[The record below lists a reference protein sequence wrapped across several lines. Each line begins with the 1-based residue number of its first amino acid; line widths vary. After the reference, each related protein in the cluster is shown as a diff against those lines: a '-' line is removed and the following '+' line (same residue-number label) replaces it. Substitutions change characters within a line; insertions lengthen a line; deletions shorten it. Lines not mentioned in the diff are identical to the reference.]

1 VGKISPLYQEHITG
15 EVIMADRYY
24 KKPNGTVTKLTLQH
38 DAERIFKRYVEVDK
52 NGNELKKVKKAKKVT
67 KKVKK

>member
-1 VGKISPLYQEHITG
+1 
-15 EVIMADRYY
+15 MADRYY